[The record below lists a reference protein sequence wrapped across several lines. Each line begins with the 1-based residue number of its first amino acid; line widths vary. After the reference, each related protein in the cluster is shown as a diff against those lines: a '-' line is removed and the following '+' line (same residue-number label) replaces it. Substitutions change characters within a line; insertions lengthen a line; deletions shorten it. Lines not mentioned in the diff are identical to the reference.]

1 MARPESLV
9 SKIPVVTL
17 FFVCAS
23 LITYGWPYL
32 SELLVY
38 DRQAILEG
46 ELWRIFTAP
55 LVHFSTSH
63 LFWNLLVFAATGW
76 VAETVEPRGFRIV
89 CGFSAVVAGLIF
101 LWGSPELMRY
111 GGLSGVATGAV
122 AYLCLYKALAA
133 DRLKF
138 VWLIILVL
146 IGVKIMIEVT
156 TASPIFV
163 RAGTPFHVLPA
174 AHFWG
179 CVGALVA
186 LMWSRPNQEL
196 QTDVTG
202 S

>member
-63 LFWNLLVFAATGW
+63 LFWNLLVFAAAGW
-76 VAETVEPRGFRIV
+76 VAETTESRGFWIV
-89 CGFSAVVAGLIF
+89 CGFSAISPGLIF
-101 LWGSPELMRY
+101 LWASPELIRY
-111 GGLSGVATGAV
+111 GGLSGLASGAV
-122 AYLCLYKALAA
+122 AYLCLCKAMTTGKHKL
-133 DRLKF
+133 L
-138 VWLIILVL
+138 WLTILVL

-156 TASPIFV
+156 TANPIFV
-163 RAGTPFHVLPA
+163 RTGTPFHVLPA

-186 LMWSRPNQEL
+186 LAWSRPNKEL